1 MIAAKRTGGSSSEG
15 QTLDVQHNWVKFSIA
30 QLCSICLILSLSLA
44 CQQPETKS
52 TANDTAAKAPP
63 ITKIIAPDTTVLD
76 GGWYLQ
82 PVLAS
87 DTASGKRASLR
98 IDLKKGRF
106 TGNTGCN
113 SMNGK
118 FWYSATDSSL
128 SFSDKLVS
136 TRMAC
141 PGYNEKAFIRNL
153 LLTTHYRLKNGV
165 LTLLAEDNT
174 ELSRWERKPSTPANT
189 GKA

>member
-1 MIAAKRTGGSSSEG
+1 MFKLMIPA
-15 QTLDVQHNWVKFSIA
+15 
-30 QLCSICLILSLSLA
+30 CLILLLLA
-44 CQQPETKS
+44 CQQPDTKN
-52 TANDTAAKAPP
+52 TAQDTAATASSATKVAPA
-63 ITKIIAPDTTVLD
+63 APDTTALD
-76 GGWYLQ
+76 GNWYLQ
-82 PVLAS
+82 PVLPS

-98 IDLKKGRF
+98 IDLKKGTF

-113 SMNGK
+113 NMNGK

-128 SFSDKLVS
+128 SFSDKLI
-136 TRMAC
+136 TTKMAC
-141 PGYNEKAFIRNL
+141 IGYNEKAFLKNL

-165 LTLLAEDNT
+165 LTLLAENNT

>member
-1 MIAAKRTGGSSSEG
+1 MLFACL
-15 QTLDVQHNWVKFSIA
+15 TL
-30 QLCSICLILSLSLA
+30 LLA
-44 CQQPETKS
+44 CQQPDTKN
-52 TANDTAAKAPP
+52 TTKDTAATALSATPVQKV
-63 ITKIIAPDTTVLD
+63 PDSTVLS
-76 GGWYLQ
+76 GPWYLQ

-87 DTASGKRASLR
+87 DTASGKRATLQL
-98 IDLKKGRF
+98 DLKKSRF

-113 SMNGK
+113 NMNGK
-118 FWYSATDSSL
+118 FWYSATDSSI
-128 SFSDKLVS
+128 SFSEKLIT

-141 PGYNEKAFIRNL
+141 PGYNEKAFLKSL
-153 LLTTHYRLKNGV
+153 LLTTHYKLKNGV

>member
-1 MIAAKRTGGSSSEG
+1 MIAA
-15 QTLDVQHNWVKFSIA
+15 
-30 QLCSICLILSLSLA
+30 CLILSLSLA

-52 TANDTAAKAPP
+52 TARDTAATASSAAKTPV
-63 ITKIIAPDTTVLD
+63 APDTTVLD

-87 DTASGKRASLR
+87 DTASGKRASLQ

-113 SMNGK
+113 GMNGK

-141 PGYNEKAFIRNL
+141 PGYNEKAFIKNL
-153 LLTTHYRLKNGV
+153 LLTTHYRLKNGI